1 MEMSI
6 KYLKFAQILAYFVF
20 FIAAPATATS
30 SCAGCVELDEINFDQ
45 TVERF
50 PYALVKFDIAFPYGD
65 KHEAFAAFSK
75 AAHKATKELLV
86 ATVGIK
92 DYGENENKELGL
104 RFKVDDKNFPGIL
117 LFKDGNVHKYERF
130 PAHLDVTLDN
140 LKQFVTKNT
149 DLYIGRD
156 GCLKDFEELVTKYAN
171 KEDTEQLQLIE
182 KAEKLAQELTTADTA
197 MVANAKVYLIYMRK
211 INEKGYNYVEEETKR
226 LQRLKAGK
234 VSDAKKSELQQKLN
248 ILEAFR
254 VTKLTKITPNEEL

>member
-1 MEMSI
+1 MQTAT
-6 KYLKFAQILAYFVF
+6 KYLKYTQLLASLVLVACVTT
-20 FIAAPATATS
+20 AAAS
-30 SCAGCVELDEINFDQ
+30 SCAGCVDLDELNFDQ

-75 AAHKATKELLV
+75 TAHKVTKELLV

-104 RFKVDDKNFPGIL
+104 RFKVDDKSFPAIL
-117 LFKDGNVHKYERF
+117 LFKAGKLEQYVRF
-130 PAHLDVTLDN
+130 PTHLDVTLDN
-140 LKQFVTKNT
+140 LKQFVTQHT

-156 GCLKDFEELVTKYAN
+156 GCLKDFEELVKKYAN
-171 KEDTEQLQLIE
+171 KENAEQVALIT
-182 KAEKLAQELTTADTA
+182 KAEQMLQG
-197 MVANAKVYLIYMRK
+197 VAGDETKSASAKAYLVYMRK
-211 INEKGYNYVEEETKR
+211 INEKGYDYVEDETKR

-234 VSDAKKSELQQKLN
+234 VTDAKKLELQRRLN

-254 VTKLTKITPNEEL
+254 VNKLTKLRSSEAEL

>member
-1 MEMSI
+1 MQVAT
-6 KYLKFAQILAYFVF
+6 KYLKFAQLLASIVLVAYT
-20 FIAAPATATS
+20 PTAVAS
-30 SCAGCVELDEINFDQ
+30 SCAGCVDLDELNFDQ
-45 TVERF
+45 TIERF

-75 AAHKATKELLV
+75 IAHKVTKELLV

-104 RFKVDDKNFPGIL
+104 RFMVDDKNFPGIL
-117 LFKDGNVHKYERF
+117 LFKHGKVDEFERF

-140 LKQFVTKNT
+140 LKQFVTQHT

-156 GCLKDFEELVTKYAN
+156 GCLKDFEELVKKYAN
-171 KEDTEQLQLIE
+171 KVDAEQVALIA
-182 KAEKLAQELTTADTA
+182 KAEQMLQSLEGDETKTAS
-197 MVANAKVYLIYMRK
+197 AKAYLIYMRK
-211 INEKGYNYVEEETKR
+211 INEKGYDYVEDETKR

-234 VSDAKKSELQQKLN
+234 VTDAKKLELQQKLN

-254 VTKLTKITPNEEL
+254 VTKLTKVKSSDEL